1 MRSDRDRYFGV
12 LAPNSPWRTAV
23 TALAPTATTAP
34 RAPNAQPA
42 AEPAHHRAAGYA
54 WARLLARSY
63 EVFPL
68 LCPLGGADLRSIAFI
83 VDTAIVRDILTHL
96 GEPTAPPRIAP
107 ARSPPLWEAAGAE
120 HDPSPD
126 RAFPPTPAFEFD
138 QRIAW

>member
-1 MRSDRDRYFGV
+1 M
-12 LAPNSPWRTAV
+12 LAPNSPLRTSV

-34 RAPNAQPA
+34 RAPNAHPA
-42 AEPAHHRAAGYA
+42 AEPAHHRAARYA
-54 WARLLARSY
+54 WALLLARIY

-68 LCPLGGADLRSIAFI
+68 LCPLCGADMRIIAFI
-83 VDTAIVRDILTHL
+83 VDTAIVRDILAHL

-107 ARSPPLWEAAGAE
+107 ARGPPLWEAAGAE
-120 HDPSPD
+120 DDPSPD